1 MKKKILCMILCVLS
15 LVPLLTMAVSAEE
28 TATDPILRELSG
40 FTINGKPF
48 NEADYPVN
56 SGDRSVKLLTMREVG
71 ADPDKPFSEW
81 GYALYLYLYVPCA
94 EDIQFDKVYYTN
106 NANALEEN
114 EDVELYVEPID
125 IIEHKRTA
133 DGRFVRVRVAN
144 TPNTDYIFAADV
156 QTRFYNFYDISYCY
170 KSDWVT
176 HVSAIRTLYTVSGF
190 EKTKDLTYV
199 DAGRLTLPLKLN
211 GTVWRSE
218 GYKSLDTPY
227 LYNEIATVYFTI
239 PRHVYVQYDW
249 IEKIYSNFYMFRSS
263 PVVVTNSETLN
274 NMEFISYL
282 RSGVALDHYDDG
294 IPTLSYGDLKY
305 YGSRPSNNGSGMDIT
320 YFDQAAEWIYN
331 PTDTERNEISGLEIL
346 YGKYGYAVFP
356 LIQDALSF
364 YFYDSDIKIDE
375 KTNTFYQVAT
385 SEDVEAYIDAYVEA
399 YGLGKET
406 FCGLLPEL
414 YESYQHYDEIYK
426 RGDYYDITSWEG
438 DQRNFWQA
446 LFGLTPKDVVYIEEG
461 VEKILAIEDPK
472 AVAAEYAN
480 NLDGLSNKYKIG
492 KGDAAAFLQYLQN
505 ADGIVTLLRISA
517 NDYECRELD
526 VHYTNSDGQYVEL
539 TDGRAWM
546 ARMNFYREVDVTD
559 VIFMRDGKEVHYV
572 AKADP
577 IDFNGGVG
585 VKNDPEADTPVKD
598 VVDDA
603 INKVKTFWE
612 KLFYNV
618 KNVGEGL
625 KFAVM
630 LLFGLLIVFGVVLVV
645 FLFRRNK
652 EKRKRK

>member
-1 MKKKILCMILCVLS
+1 MKKKILAVILCVLS
-15 LVPLLTMAVSAEE
+15 LVPLLTMAVGAEE
-28 TATDPILRELSG
+28 TDPILRELSG

-48 NEADYPVN
+48 NEEDYPVN

-94 EDIQFDKVYYTN
+94 EDIQFYQVYYN
-106 NANALEEN
+106 HMENALEESK
-114 EDVELYVEPID
+114 DVELYVESVD
-125 IIEHKRTA
+125 IGEHKRTK
-133 DGRFVRVRVAN
+133 DGRFVRVRVVHGLQ
-144 TPNTDYIFAADV
+144 TLFAFSNDV
-156 QTRFYNFYDISYCY
+156 QTRFYNFYDISYCF
-170 KSDWVT
+170 KSDWIT
-176 HVSAIRTLYTVSGF
+176 HVSVIRTLYTVSGF

-199 DAGRLTLPLKLN
+199 DAGRLTLELELN

-218 GYKSLDTPY
+218 GYKSLDAPY

-239 PRHVYVQYDW
+239 PQYVYEQYDW

-263 PVVVTNSETLN
+263 PVIVTNSATLN

-282 RSGVALDHYDDG
+282 KSGVSLECYDDG
-294 IPTLSYGDLKY
+294 VPTLSYG
-305 YGSRPSNNGSGMDIT
+305 SRSFT
-320 YFDQAAEWIYN
+320 VYFAGEPLVTTAPYWVYN
-331 PTDTERNEISGLEIL
+331 PTDNQRSDYTEYIPKKYWNYDKAL
-346 YGKYGYAVFP
+346 YP
-356 LIQDALSF
+356 QIQDALSF
-364 YFYDSDIKIDE
+364 YFYDPDIKIDK

-426 RGDYYDITSWEG
+426 RGDYYDISSWEG

-446 LFGLTPKDVVYIEEG
+446 LLGLTPKDVVYIDED
-461 VEKILAIEDPK
+461 VEKIVAIENPK

-480 NLDGLSNKYKIG
+480 NLDGLSDKYKIG

-505 ADGIVTLLRISA
+505 ADGVVTLLRISA
-517 NDYECRELD
+517 NDYECRELN
-526 VHYTNSDGQYVEL
+526 VAYTNSDGDYVEL

-559 VIFMRDGKEVHYV
+559 VIFMRDGKEIHYTV
-572 AKADP
+572 KADP

-585 VKNDPEADTPVKD
+585 VKNDPEKDTPVKD
-598 VVDDA
+598 AVNNFVNYLSNFFNNFKRA
-603 INKVKTFWE
+603 GENLLWVL
-612 KLFYNV
+612 KL
-618 KNVGEGL
+618 L
-625 KFAVM
+625 M
-630 LLFGLLIVFGVVLVV
+630 LLFGVFAVVWVIT
-645 FLFRRNK
+645 LFRRNK
-652 EKRKRK
+652 VKIEYPKERRKRR